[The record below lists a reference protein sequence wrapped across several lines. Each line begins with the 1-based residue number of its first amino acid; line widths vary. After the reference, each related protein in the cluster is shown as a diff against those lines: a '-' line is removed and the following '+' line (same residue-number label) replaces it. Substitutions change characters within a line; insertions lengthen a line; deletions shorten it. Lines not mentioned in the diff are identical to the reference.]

1 MKKIIINLTIIIFT
15 VTTYSQSDV
24 YSYSENGIIN
34 RIIIDNNYLVMT
46 SYKVD
51 SNKFIKTIGG
61 FYNKEGNRFNMSL
74 EFNSNFKNDSISKIE
89 IEKKA
94 NWKKISLK
102 KNDLQGKWLMVG
114 RVRNGNE
121 QRRNLDRPRKTMKFL
136 INGYF
141 QWIAFNTETFQFSG
155 SGGGKYITKDG
166 KYIESIEYFSRD
178 DSKVGLNLEFDYEL
192 INKEWNHKGFSSKGD
207 PLHEIWVVKVLYNGF
222 GC

>member
-1 MKKIIINLTIIIFT
+1 MKKIIINLTLIIFT
-15 VTTYSQSDV
+15 ITTYSQDDV
-24 YSYSENGIIN
+24 YSYNENDIIN
-34 RIIIDNNYLVMT
+34 RIIIDKNYFVMT

-51 SNKFIKTIGG
+51 TNEFVKTIGG
-61 FYNKEGNRFNMSL
+61 FYSENGSKLNVDL
-74 EFNSNFKNDSISKIE
+74 EFNSNYKNDSISKIK

-102 KNDLQGKWLMVG
+102 ENDLQGKWLMVG

-121 QRRNLDRPRKTMKFL
+121 QRRNLERPRKTMKFL

-207 PLHEIWVVKVLYNGF
+207 PLHEIWVVRK
-222 GC
+222 

>member
-1 MKKIIINLTIIIFT
+1 MKKIILNLTIIIFT

-207 PLHEIWVVKVLYNGF
+207 PLHEIWVVRK
-222 GC
+222 

>member
-1 MKKIIINLTIIIFT
+1 MKKIILNLTLIIFT

-207 PLHEIWVVKVLYNGF
+207 PLHEIWVVRK
-222 GC
+222 

>member
-1 MKKIIINLTIIIFT
+1 MKRTILNLTLLIFT
-15 VTTYSQSDV
+15 ITTYSQSDV
-24 YSYSENGIIN
+24 YSYTENGTIN
-34 RIIIDNNYLVMT
+34 RIIIDKNYFVMA

-51 SNKFIKTIGG
+51 TNKFVKTIGG
-61 FYNKEGNRFNMSL
+61 FYSENGSKLNVDL
-74 EFNSNFKNDSISKIE
+74 EFNSNYKNDSISKIK

-102 KNDLQGKWLMVG
+102 ENDLQGKWLMVG

-121 QRRNLDRPRKTMKFL
+121 QRRSLDRPRKTMKFL

-155 SGGGKYITKDG
+155 SGGGKYLTKNG

-178 DSKVGLNLEFDYEL
+178 DKKVGLNLEFDYEL

-207 PLHEIWVVKVLYNGF
+207 PLHEIWVVRK
-222 GC
+222 

>member
-1 MKKIIINLTIIIFT
+1 MKKIILNLTVIIFT

-61 FYNKEGNRFNMSL
+61 FYNKEGNRFNMNL

-207 PLHEIWVVKVLYNGF
+207 PLHEIWVVRK
-222 GC
+222 

>member
-1 MKKIIINLTIIIFT
+1 MKYKMKKIILNLTIIIFT

-24 YSYSENGIIN
+24 YSYTENGIIN

-61 FYNKEGNRFNMSL
+61 FYSKEGNRFNISL
-74 EFNSNFKNDSISKIE
+74 EFNSNFKNDSISKIK
-89 IEKKA
+89 IEKKG
-94 NWKKISLK
+94 NWKTISLK

-155 SGGGKYITKDG
+155 SGGGKYTTKDG

-207 PLHEIWVVKVLYNGF
+207 PLHEIWVVRK
-222 GC
+222 

>member
-1 MKKIIINLTIIIFT
+1 MN
-15 VTTYSQSDV
+15 
-24 YSYSENGIIN
+24 
-34 RIIIDNNYLVMT
+34 
-46 SYKVD
+46 VD
-51 SNKFIKTIGG
+51 
-61 FYNKEGNRFNMSL
+61 L
-74 EFNSNFKNDSISKIE
+74 EFNSNYKNDSISKIK

-102 KNDLQGKWLMVG
+102 ENDLQGKWLMVG

-141 QWIAFNTETFQFSG
+141 QWIAFNSETFQFSG

-192 INKEWNHKGFSSKGD
+192 LNKEWNHKGFSSKGD
-207 PLHEIWVVKVLYNGF
+207 PLHEIWVVRK
-222 GC
+222 

>member
-1 MKKIIINLTIIIFT
+1 
-15 VTTYSQSDV
+15 
-24 YSYSENGIIN
+24 
-34 RIIIDNNYLVMT
+34 MT

-51 SNKFIKTIGG
+51 TNKFVKTIGG
-61 FYNKEGNRFNMSL
+61 FYSENGSKLNVDL
-74 EFNSNFKNDSISKIE
+74 EFNSNYKNDSISKIK

-94 NWKKISLK
+94 NWKKISLRE
-102 KNDLQGKWLMVG
+102 NDLQGKWLMVG

-207 PLHEIWVVKVLYNGF
+207 PLHEIWVVRK
-222 GC
+222 

>member
-1 MKKIIINLTIIIFT
+1 MKKIILNLTIIIFT

-34 RIIIDNNYLVMT
+34 RIIIDKNYLVMT

-207 PLHEIWVVKVLYNGF
+207 PLHEIWVVRK
-222 GC
+222 

>member
-1 MKKIIINLTIIIFT
+1 MKRTILNLTLLIFT

-34 RIIIDNNYLVMT
+34 RIIIDNNYFVMT

-51 SNKFIKTIGG
+51 TNEFVKTIGG
-61 FYNKEGNRFNMSL
+61 FYSENGSKLNIDL
-74 EFNSNFKNDSISKIE
+74 EFNSNYKNDSISKIK

-102 KNDLQGKWLMVG
+102 ENDLQGKWLMVG

-207 PLHEIWVVKVLYNGF
+207 PLHEIWVVRK
-222 GC
+222 

>member
-1 MKKIIINLTIIIFT
+1 MKYKMKKIILNLTIIIFT

-61 FYNKEGNRFNMSL
+61 FYNKEGNRFNISL

-178 DSKVGLNLEFDYEL
+178 DSRVGLNLEFDYEL

-207 PLHEIWVVKVLYNGF
+207 PLHEIWVVRK
-222 GC
+222 

>member
-1 MKKIIINLTIIIFT
+1 MKKIILNLTIIIFT

-61 FYNKEGNRFNMSL
+61 FYNKEGNRFNISL

-178 DSKVGLNLEFDYEL
+178 NSKVGLNLEFDYEL

-207 PLHEIWVVKVLYNGF
+207 PLHEIWVVRK
-222 GC
+222 

>member
-1 MKKIIINLTIIIFT
+1 MKKIILNLTIIIFT

-61 FYNKEGNRFNMSL
+61 FYNKKGNRFNMSL

-155 SGGGKYITKDG
+155 SGGGKYTTKDG

-207 PLHEIWVVKVLYNGF
+207 PLHEIWVVRK
-222 GC
+222 

>member
-1 MKKIIINLTIIIFT
+1 MSFFDFWTEAIAIDLGTANTLIIHNDK
-15 VTTYSQSDV
+15 VV
-24 YSYSENGIIN
+24 
-34 RIIIDNNYLVMT
+34 
-46 SYKVD
+46 VD
-51 SNKFIKTIGG
+51 SP
-61 FYNKEGNRFNMSL
+61 
-74 EFNSNFKNDSISKIE
+74 SIVAID
-89 IEKKA
+89 KK
-94 NWKKISLK
+94 S
-102 KNDLQGKWLMVG
+102 
-114 RVRNGNE
+114 RNGNE

-207 PLHEIWVVKVLYNGF
+207 PLHEIWVVRK
-222 GC
+222 

>member
-1 MKKIIINLTIIIFT
+1 MKKIILNLALIIYT
-15 VTTYSQSDV
+15 VTTYSQNYV
-24 YSYSENGIIN
+24 YSFTENGIIN
-34 RIIIDNNYLVMT
+34 RIIIDKNYLVMT

-51 SNKFIKTIGG
+51 SNKFVKTIGG
-61 FYNKEGNRFNMSL
+61 FYDKESNSFNISL
-74 EFNSNFKNDSISKIE
+74 EFNSNFKNDSISKIV

-114 RVRNGNE
+114 RVINGNE

-178 DSKVGLNLEFDYEL
+178 DSKVGINLEFDYEL
-192 INKEWNHKGFSSKGD
+192 VNKEWNHKGFSSKGD
-207 PLHEIWVVKVLYNGF
+207 ALHEIWVKRK
-222 GC
+222 

>member
-1 MKKIIINLTIIIFT
+1 MKRTILNLTLLIFT
-15 VTTYSQSDV
+15 ITTYSQSDV
-24 YSYSENGIIN
+24 YSYTENGTIN
-34 RIIIDNNYLVMT
+34 RIIIDKNYFVMA

-51 SNKFIKTIGG
+51 TNKFVKTIGG
-61 FYNKEGNRFNMSL
+61 FYSENGSKLNVDL
-74 EFNSNFKNDSISKIE
+74 EFNSNYKNDSISKIK

-102 KNDLQGKWLMVG
+102 ENDLQGKWLMVG

-121 QRRNLDRPRKTMKFL
+121 QRRSLDRPRKTMKFL

-155 SGGGKYITKDG
+155 SGGGKYLTKNG

-207 PLHEIWVVKVLYNGF
+207 PLHEIWVVRK
-222 GC
+222 

>member
-1 MKKIIINLTIIIFT
+1 MKKIILNLTIIIFT

-61 FYNKEGNRFNMSL
+61 FYNKKGNRFNMSL

-207 PLHEIWVVKVLYNGF
+207 PLHEIWVVRK
-222 GC
+222 

>member
-1 MKKIIINLTIIIFT
+1 MKYKMKKIILNLTIIIFT

-61 FYNKEGNRFNMSL
+61 FYNKEGNRFNISL

-136 INGYF
+136 ISGYF

-155 SGGGKYITKDG
+155 SGGGKYTTKDG

-207 PLHEIWVVKVLYNGF
+207 PLHEIWVKRR
-222 GC
+222 

>member
-1 MKKIIINLTIIIFT
+1 MKKIILNLTAIIFT

-46 SYKVD
+46 SYKFD

-61 FYNKEGNRFNMSL
+61 FYNKEDNRFNISL

-89 IEKKA
+89 IEKKT

-178 DSKVGLNLEFDYEL
+178 DSRVGLNLEFDYEL

-207 PLHEIWVVKVLYNGF
+207 PLHEIWVVRK
-222 GC
+222 

>member
-1 MKKIIINLTIIIFT
+1 MKKIILNLTVIIFT

-34 RIIIDNNYLVMT
+34 RIIIDNNYFVMT

-51 SNKFIKTIGG
+51 TNEFVKTIGG
-61 FYNKEGNRFNMSL
+61 FYSENGSKLNIDL
-74 EFNSNFKNDSISKIE
+74 EFNSNYKNDSISKIK

-207 PLHEIWVVKVLYNGF
+207 PLHEIWVVRK
-222 GC
+222 

>member
-1 MKKIIINLTIIIFT
+1 MKYKMKKIILNLTIIIFT

-61 FYNKEGNRFNMSL
+61 FYNKKGNRFNMSL

-136 INGYF
+136 ISGYF

-155 SGGGKYITKDG
+155 SGGGKYTTKDG

-207 PLHEIWVVKVLYNGF
+207 PLHEIWVVRK
-222 GC
+222 

>member
-1 MKKIIINLTIIIFT
+1 MKKIILNLTVIIFT

-61 FYNKEGNRFNMSL
+61 FYNKEGSRFNMSL

-89 IEKKA
+89 IEKKT

-155 SGGGKYITKDG
+155 SGGGKYTTKDG

-207 PLHEIWVVKVLYNGF
+207 PLHEIWVVRK
-222 GC
+222 

>member
-1 MKKIIINLTIIIFT
+1 MKKIILNLTIIIFT
-15 VTTYSQSDV
+15 ITTYSQSDV
-24 YSYSENGIIN
+24 YSFTENGIIN

-46 SYKVD
+46 SYKFD

-61 FYNKEGNRFNMSL
+61 FYNKEGNRFNISL
-74 EFNSNFKNDSISKIE
+74 EFNSNFKNDSISQIE

-155 SGGGKYITKDG
+155 SGGGRYITKNG
-166 KYIESIEYFSRD
+166 KYIESIEFFSRD

-192 INKEWNHKGFSSKGD
+192 KNKEWNHKGLSSKGD
-207 PLHEIWVVKVLYNGF
+207 ALHEIWVIRE
-222 GC
+222 

>member
-1 MKKIIINLTIIIFT
+1 MKKIILNLTIIIFT

-136 INGYF
+136 ISGYF

-155 SGGGKYITKDG
+155 SGGGKYTTKDG

-207 PLHEIWVVKVLYNGF
+207 PLHEIWVVRK
-222 GC
+222 

>member
-1 MKKIIINLTIIIFT
+1 MKRTILNLTLLIFT
-15 VTTYSQSDV
+15 ITTYSQSDV
-24 YSYSENGIIN
+24 YSYTENGTIN
-34 RIIIDNNYLVMT
+34 RIIIDKNYFVMA

-51 SNKFIKTIGG
+51 TNKFVKTIGG
-61 FYNKEGNRFNMSL
+61 FYSENGSKLNVDL
-74 EFNSNFKNDSISKIE
+74 EFNSNYKNDSISKIK

-102 KNDLQGKWLMVG
+102 ENDLQGKWLMVG

-121 QRRNLDRPRKTMKFL
+121 QRRSLDRPRKTMKFL

-207 PLHEIWVVKVLYNGF
+207 PLHEIWVVRK
-222 GC
+222 

>member
-1 MKKIIINLTIIIFT
+1 MKKIILNLTIIIFT
-15 VTTYSQSDV
+15 VTTYSQSNV

-34 RIIIDNNYLVMT
+34 RIIIDNNYFVMT

-51 SNKFIKTIGG
+51 TNEFVKTIGG
-61 FYNKEGNRFNMSL
+61 FYSENGSKLNVDL
-74 EFNSNFKNDSISKIE
+74 EFNSNYKNDSISKIK

-94 NWKKISLK
+94 NWKTISLK
-102 KNDLQGKWLMVG
+102 ENDLQGKWLMVG

-155 SGGGKYITKDG
+155 SGGGKYITRDG

-178 DSKVGLNLEFDYEL
+178 ASKVGLNLEFDYEL

-207 PLHEIWVVKVLYNGF
+207 PLHEIWVVRK
-222 GC
+222 

>member
-1 MKKIIINLTIIIFT
+1 
-15 VTTYSQSDV
+15 
-24 YSYSENGIIN
+24 
-34 RIIIDNNYLVMT
+34 MT

-61 FYNKEGNRFNMSL
+61 FYNKKGNRFNMSL

-102 KNDLQGKWLMVG
+102 ENDLQGKWLMVG

-121 QRRNLDRPRKTMKFL
+121 QRRNLERPRKTMKFL

-155 SGGGKYITKDG
+155 SGGGKDITKDG

-207 PLHEIWVVKVLYNGF
+207 PLHEIWVVRK
-222 GC
+222 

>member
-1 MKKIIINLTIIIFT
+1 MKRTILNLTLLIFT

-34 RIIIDNNYLVMT
+34 RIIIDNNYFVMT

-51 SNKFIKTIGG
+51 TNEFVKTIGG
-61 FYNKEGNRFNMSL
+61 FYSENGSKLNIDL
-74 EFNSNFKNDSISKIE
+74 EFNSNYKNDSISKIK

-94 NWKKISLK
+94 NWKTISLK
-102 KNDLQGKWLMVG
+102 ENDLQGKWLMVG

-166 KYIESIEYFSRD
+166 RYIESIEYFSRD

-207 PLHEIWVVKVLYNGF
+207 PLHEIWVVRK
-222 GC
+222 